1 MKKRFL
7 SALLAMAMV
16 LTMLPMSAFAVEGE
30 TGDSQT
36 PETGDQTP
44 GTGTTTPDDTQEP
57 TTPPTVDKAVV
68 PAILHDTRLD
78 SEDDAV
84 KAKGIPDDK
93 MVIDT
98 EYGLLVWHCHSCA

>member
-44 GTGTTTPDDTQEP
+44 GTGTTTPDDTILAWIAK
-57 TTPPTVDKAVV
+57 TT
-68 PAILHDTRLD
+68 L
-78 SEDDAV
+78 
-84 KAKGIPDDK
+84 
-93 MVIDT
+93 
-98 EYGLLVWHCHSCA
+98 